1 MKPIKGL
8 LIDLDGVIYNDSRI
22 IEGAVEIIEWLQ
34 QQKIPFRFITNTTM
48 KNRDTICKKLA
59 GMGINVEKS
68 AIFSA
73 VYAASIFVRQNKNA
87 TCHFLLTD
95 DAKAEF
101 PVTSSDTGSADY
113 VVVGDLGKEVT
124 FEKLN
129 LAFQKLLDGAELIA
143 LQKNRFW
150 LSDDGFTL
158 DTGAF
163 VALLEFASN
172 KTATVI
178 GKPSRLFFEM
188 ALKDLKLSPAEVLM
202 IGDDVESDIVGAS
215 NVNIQTCLVQ
225 TGKFREMDLK
235 NSAIKP
241 DHILP
246 SIKYLKDLLKS

>member
-1 MKPIKGL
+1 M
-8 LIDLDGVIYNDSRI
+8 
-22 IEGAVEIIEWLQ
+22 
-34 QQKIPFRFITNTTM
+34 T
-48 KNRDTICKKLA
+48 
-59 GMGINVEKS
+59 
-68 AIFSA
+68 
-73 VYAASIFVRQNKNA
+73 
-87 TCHFLLTD
+87 
-95 DAKAEF
+95 
-101 PVTSSDTGSADY
+101 
-113 VVVGDLGKEVT
+113 
-124 FEKLN
+124 
-129 LAFQKLLDGAELIA
+129 
-143 LQKNRFW
+143 
-150 LSDDGFTL
+150 

-188 ALKDLKLSPAEVLM
+188 ALKDLELSPAEVLM